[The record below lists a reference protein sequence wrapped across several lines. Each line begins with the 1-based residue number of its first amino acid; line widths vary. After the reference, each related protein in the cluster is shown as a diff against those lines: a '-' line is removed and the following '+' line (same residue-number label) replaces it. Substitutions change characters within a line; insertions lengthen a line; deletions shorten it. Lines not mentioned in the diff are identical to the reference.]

1 MPQPPQFIGS
11 DEVSMQSAPQMV
23 CAPGQAL
30 PPVPVVPPVP
40 VPVVPPEV
48 PLQATAKN
56 ARPRPKI
63 HKRAI
68 VI

>member
-23 CAPGQAL
+23 CVPGQAL

-40 VPVVPPEV
+40 VAPPEV